1 MRRLLVLVAVLVMI
15 VPGVALAQT
24 PTADE
29 DEGAQTFILNRAGI
43 ERESTAFINFE
54 VAGFQIDGPSLLQFV
69 VSAFDDEDTAKK
81 ALSVLH
87 DEYLDETISRLPDD
101 VRATANGAEA
111 SAPNVGDE
119 QFATIMTIVNDP
131 WTISYGVVYVRIGR
145 FIVGAGA
152 AGIMGNMIEETTPY
166 LELMIDRVDS
176 VDSSTDEGV
185 AEALPELA
193 DMPAGFIISS
203 ED

>member
-152 AGIMGNMIEETTPY
+152 VVCGAEVIGRGARIEPGAVVTSDVPPYAVVAGNPA
-166 LELMIDRVDS
+166 RVR
-176 VDSSTDEGV
+176 
-185 AEALPELA
+185 
-193 DMPAGFIISS
+193 
-203 ED
+203 